1 MNKFFK
7 SANVQWLIFAVC
19 IVMLFVIF
27 RLTSGSGVKETC
39 DRTVPE
45 NLIKDRARQLPSDA
59 VTTDSFFGYQFGSE
73 VCKGDEPIDGIVSHG
88 QNRETVARRRVDGL
102 PTGLDELKLHY
113 TAKSGRLYRINS
125 KKISTS
131 TPLTKERLIADA
143 EVIVSIFTNAFPNS
157 VRYDPGFN
165 PSIST
170 RNLYASGRVGN
181 LQFVIC
187 IYLYETSQWIDFELF
202 DERMMDVARR
212 EVDCGVKRDKNG
224 QSSPSASEMAASF
237 LGSLIFLTVPICVG
251 FAVSFGLVCLVQFI
265 LCSARKRNF
274 VFHFSWPDVLMIILP
289 ALTWGCLEQ
298 AGNGKSLSNVIELP
312 IIGMAMGLCYGFKLV
327 GIYFIPRVR
336 PLVWSV
342 LGVALMVVV
351 ATLMALYFPCLPE

>member
-1 MNKFFK
+1 MKKFLT
-7 SANVQWLIFAVC
+7 SASVQWLIFALCSALIFAVFWFTSRLDENKEDATSASEDETEV
-19 IVMLFVIF
+19 IV
-27 RLTSGSGVKETC
+27 RC
-39 DRTVPE
+39 
-45 NLIKDRARQLPSDA
+45 LPPDA

-102 PTGLDELKLHY
+102 PTGLDELELHY

-170 RNLYASGRVGN
+170 RNLYASGRAGN
-181 LQFVIC
+181 LQFVIR
-187 IYLYETSQWIDFELF
+187 IFLYETSQWIDFELF

-237 LGSLIFLTVPICVG
+237 LGSLIFLTVPISVG

-274 VFHFSWPDVLMIILP
+274 DFHFSWPDVLMIILP
-289 ALTWGCLEQ
+289 ALIWGCLEQ

-342 LGVALMVVV
+342 LGVVLMVVV